1 MSMYKLWKQYPLCN
15 LVLTTVEIH
24 NVLSFIK
31 NQKRCKMFWNN
42 FRGTICL
49 RMLSFYLWLSN
60 MAQKNISTK
69 KKFQTTCFS
78 AIADF
83 ILCFGFCTSFEL
95 ISQLLIIRSKRRF
108 SNPALQNWHWKSKK
122 IRKRTFSGLSNMAKL
137 FGSQQIKC
145 QALFSTTSYSC
156 ASC

>member
-15 LVLTTVEIH
+15 LVLTTVETH

-42 FRGTICL
+42 FIGTICL
-49 RMLSFYLWLSN
+49 RMLSFYRWLSK
-60 MAQKNISTK
+60 MAQKYISTK
-69 KKFQTTCFS
+69 KIFQTTCFS

-95 ISQLLIIRSKRRF
+95 ISQLLLFDPQKQKKVFKPSFSKLTLKIQKD
-108 SNPALQNWHWKSKK
+108 PKK
-122 IRKRTFSGLSNMAKL
+122 DIFWFNLTWPNCLVLNK
-137 FGSQQIKC
+137 
-145 QALFSTTSYSC
+145 
-156 ASC
+156 

>member
-1 MSMYKLWKQYPLCN
+1 MSMYKLWKQYPLSN
-15 LVLTTVEIH
+15 LVLTTVEMH

-83 ILCFGFCTSFEL
+83 VLCFGFYTSFEL
-95 ISQLLIIRSKRRF
+95 ISQLF
-108 SNPALQNWHWKSKK
+108 
-122 IRKRTFSGLSNMAKL
+122 L
-137 FGSQQIKC
+137 FGFSISIFGLEPKFWKAVFENLFLLLSIKR
-145 QALFSTTSYSC
+145 Q
-156 ASC
+156 

>member
-83 ILCFGFCTSFEL
+83 VLCFGFYTRFEL
-95 ISQLLIIRSKRRF
+95 ISQSLHFDTQKQKKVFKPSY
-108 SNPALQNWHWKSKK
+108 QNWHWKSKK
-122 IRKRTFSGLSNMAKL
+122 TRKRTFSGL
-137 FGSQQIKC
+137 I
-145 QALFSTTSYSC
+145 
-156 ASC
+156 